1 MSAKTREI
9 VYYLGTILIG
19 GIGIAITVGALTSDQ
34 GASLGQAIT
43 GILTLLGAGAPA
55 LAATKTGEQ
64 RNDGTF
70 ESSPVLDAFEA
81 VAAIKVQVDEVVDA
95 SVAKVNE
102 GVSIIQGAAA
112 MIPGGAAVSG
122 AVFAGPVGDLI
133 QAVNDQRGTG

>member
-55 LAATKTGEQ
+55 LAAKKTGEQ

-112 MIPGGAAVSG
+112 MIPGGSAVTG